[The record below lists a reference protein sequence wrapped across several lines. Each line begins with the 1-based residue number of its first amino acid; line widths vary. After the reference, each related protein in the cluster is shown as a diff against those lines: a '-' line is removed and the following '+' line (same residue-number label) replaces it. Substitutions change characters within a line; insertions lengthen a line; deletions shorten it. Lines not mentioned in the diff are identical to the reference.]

1 MKRILSLLF
10 VLAALTAVAQ
20 EKTSAFNWS
29 NPVSLTPSYTAP
41 TKDNRSGDFIGGV
54 KFTAGDITFEVD
66 DSEVSE
72 QSRRARFYFNY
83 ATKQV
88 ELRAYSG
95 SYITVTAAEGRS
107 ITTLVLEGPQS
118 DKYYLDMVSPVA
130 DVTFTQTP
138 PLYDRITWTV
148 PAGTTSVRFYAEDRT
163 QLTRTIVTTTDAA
176 AVTDITADAQSYTP
190 EYYTLQGHRLIHRPS
205 APGLYLERR
214 GPLTR
219 KILIN
224 K

>member
-1 MKRILSLLF
+1 MKTPTLF
-10 VLAALTAVAQ
+10 VLAAGMG
-20 EKTSAFNWS
+20 SR
-29 NPVSLTPSYTAP
+29 Y
-41 TKDNRSGDFIGGV
+41 GGL
-54 KFTAGDITFEVD
+54 
-66 DSEVSE
+66 
-72 QSRRARFYFNY
+72 
-83 ATKQV
+83 KQLDPLGPNG
-88 ELRAYSG
+88 ETIMDYS
-95 SYITVTAAEGRS
+95 
-107 ITTLVLEGPQS
+107 
-118 DKYYLDMVSPVA
+118 
-130 DVTFTQTP
+130 
-138 PLYDRITWTV
+138 WTV

-219 KILIN
+219 KILIA